1 MYKENWGLRYWILH
15 RLPVRWLSSK
25 LTRNQF
31 MMVSGILVG
40 MSAGLAAVL
49 LKTVVHYLNFI
60 ITYDYPISDELKKYL
75 LLFFPLIG
83 LLITVTIVKFIFKG
97 DDGKGIA
104 GVLYEIA
111 KKSSIVK
118 RSKMYSQLLTSS
130 VTVGF
135 GGSSGLEGPIAVTGS
150 AIGSTFGK
158 VYHLNYRDRTLLL
171 AAGAAGGIS
180 GVFNAPITGVMF
192 AVEVILS
199 GVSIIEFIPLILAS
213 VSGTIFSQVI
223 LNENI
228 LFFFKQKQVF
238 DFRNIPFYILLGL
251 LCGFVSLYYSYL
263 VLKIEKFF
271 SSFNKGVYLKAL
283 TGGIILAIL
292 IFVFPSLFGEGY
304 FAVSSLADDQ
314 PENTFKGSILESMI
328 KQEWVLLL
336 LIGVISLVKAIA
348 TSTTIHSGG
357 NGGNFAPS
365 LFVGAHVGY
374 LFAKLFNSLGLN
386 FLKLPISNFTLVGM
400 SGILSG
406 VLYAPITAIFLIA
419 EVTGG
424 YDLIIPLMIVSA
436 VAFLVV
442 KQIEPHSMETRRL
455 AKKGDLLTSNKD
467 DNLLTMIKMEP
478 YIEKDIIT
486 IQPENSLRELIECV
500 KKSKRNI
507 FAVVDKNNF
516 FLGIVL
522 LDDIKEF
529 MFDQDQYDV
538 LKVFSIMKDPP
549 AIIERNEDMKSV
561 MKKFDETGSWN
572 LPITSDGKYLGFISK
587 STILGSYRNE
597 LIRQS

>member
-1 MYKENWGLRYWILH
+1 MPKDTWGMRYIILH
-15 RLPVRWLSSK
+15 RLPMQWLSSK
-25 LTRNQF
+25 LNRSQF
-31 MMVSGILVG
+31 MMISGILVG

-49 LKTVVHYLNFI
+49 LKTVVHFLNKLV
-60 ITYDYPISDELKKYL
+60 TYDYPLPDFLKNYL
-75 LLFFPLIG
+75 YLIFPMIG
-83 LLITVTIVKFIFKG
+83 LVITVTVVKLLFKG
-97 DDGKGIA
+97 EDEKGTA

-118 RSKMYSQLLTSS
+118 RSKMYSQLITSS
-130 VTVGF
+130 ITVGL

-150 AIGSTFGK
+150 AIGSTYGK

-213 VSGTIFSQVI
+213 VSGTIFSQII

-238 DFRNIPFYILLGL
+238 DFRNIPFYVGLGL
-251 LCGFVSLYYSYL
+251 VSGIVSLYYSYL
-263 VLKIEKFF
+263 VLKIEEFF
-271 SSFNKGVYLKAL
+271 RSFKKGVYLKAIV
-283 TGGIILAIL
+283 GGTVLAVLIL
-292 IFVFPSLFGEGY
+292 VFPSLFGEGY
-304 FAVSSLADDQ
+304 HAVAHLADDN
-314 PENTFKGSILESMI
+314 PELTFKGSILESFI
-328 KQEWVLLL
+328 HYKWLLLL
-336 LIGVISLVKAIA
+336 LIAAVSLIKAIA

-374 LFAKLFNSLGLN
+374 FFAKAINSLGIS

-406 VLYAPITAIFLIA
+406 VMYAPITAIFLIA

-436 VAFLVV
+436 IAFFFV
-442 KQIEPHSMETRRL
+442 KQVEPHSMETRRL
-455 AKKGDLLTSNKD
+455 AKQG
-467 DNLLTMIKMEP
+467 NLLTTNKDHNLQTMIRMEP
-478 YIEKDIIT
+478 YIEKDIT
-486 IQPENSLRELIECV
+486 IISPDATLRELIECV

-507 FAVVDKNNF
+507 FAVVGAEQE

-522 LDDIKEF
+522 LDDIKEV
-529 MFDQDQYDV
+529 MFDQEQYDV
-538 LKVFSIMKDPP
+538 LKVYSIMKDPP
-549 AIIERNEDMKSV
+549 AVVERNEDMKSV

-572 LPITSDGKYLGFISK
+572 LPVTWNGRYMGFISK